1 MLEAIQDGFKR
12 YSDINGRSSRP
23 QFWYFALF
31 YIIVNF
37 ISSVI
42 FSDLIDLIISIAI
55 FIPYIAAAIR
65 RMHDVGRSGWFII
78 VPIVNIVF
86 LASAT
91 KNT

>member
-12 YSDINGRSSRP
+12 YSDTSGRSTRP
-23 QFWYFALF
+23 QFWYFFLF

-37 ISSVI
+37 LSSII
-42 FSDLIDLIISIAI
+42 FSDLIDLIVSIAI

-78 VPIVNIVF
+78 VPIANIVF

>member
-12 YSDINGRSSRP
+12 YSDTSGRSTRP

-31 YIIVNF
+31 YIIINF
-37 ISSVI
+37 LSSII
-42 FSDLIDLIISIAI
+42 FSDVIDLIISIAI
-55 FIPYIAAAIR
+55 FIPYLTAGIR

-78 VPIVNIVF
+78 VPIANLVF
-86 LASAT
+86 LVSAT

>member
-12 YSDINGRSSRP
+12 YSDTSGRSTRP

-37 ISSVI
+37 ISSLI

-55 FIPYIAAAIR
+55 FIPYLTAGIR

-78 VPIVNIVF
+78 VPIVNLVF

>member
-37 ISSVI
+37 ISSAI

-78 VPIVNIVF
+78 VPILNIVF

>member
-12 YSDINGRSSRP
+12 YSDINGRSTRP
-23 QFWYFALF
+23 QFWYFFLF

-37 ISSVI
+37 ISSII
-42 FSDLIDLIISIAI
+42 FSDLIDLIVSIGI
-55 FIPYIAAAIR
+55 FIPYISAAIR

-78 VPIVNIVF
+78 VPIANIVF

>member
-12 YSDINGRSSRP
+12 YSDINGRSTRP
-23 QFWYFALF
+23 QFWYFFLF

-42 FSDLIDLIISIAI
+42 FSDLIDLIFSIAI

-78 VPIVNIVF
+78 VPIANIVF

>member
-12 YSDINGRSSRP
+12 YSDTSGRSTRP

-31 YIIVNF
+31 YMIVN
-37 ISSVI
+37 ILSSMI
-42 FSDLIDLIISIAI
+42 FSDAIDLIVSIAI
-55 FIPYIAAAIR
+55 FVPYLTAGIR
-65 RMHDVGRSGWFII
+65 RMHDVGRSGWFIL
-78 VPIVNIVF
+78 VPIANIVF

>member
-12 YSDINGRSSRP
+12 YSDTSGRSTRP

-37 ISSVI
+37 LSSII
-42 FSDLIDLIISIAI
+42 FSDVIDLIVSIAI
-55 FIPYIAAAIR
+55 FIPYLTAAIR
-65 RMHDVGRSGWFII
+65 RMHDVGRSGWFVI
-78 VPIVNIVF
+78 VPIANLVF
-86 LASAT
+86 LVSAT

>member
-12 YSDINGRSSRP
+12 YSDTSGRSTRP

-31 YIIVNF
+31 YMIVN
-37 ISSVI
+37 ILSSMI
-42 FSDLIDLIISIAI
+42 FSDVIDLIVSIAI
-55 FIPYIAAAIR
+55 FVPYLTAGIR
-65 RMHDVGRSGWFII
+65 RMHDVGRSGWFIL
-78 VPIVNIVF
+78 VPIANIVF

>member
-12 YSDINGRSSRP
+12 YSDTSGRSTRP

-37 ISSVI
+37 ISSLI
-42 FSDLIDLIISIAI
+42 FSDLIDLIVNIAI
-55 FIPYIAAAIR
+55 FIPYLTAGIR

-78 VPIVNIVF
+78 VPIVNLVF
-86 LASAT
+86 LVSAT